1 VVKRKLKNKNKN
13 KNNRSYCDEFY
24 TTAFKIKQHRQV
36 KWLNTNQ

>member
-1 VVKRKLKNKNKN
+1 VVKVKIKIKIKI
-13 KNNRSYCDEFY
+13 KIIDEFY